1 MEVINLNK
9 VKNIRHGINFSRRKF
24 QVETLPEDMQR
35 VYKHLEGKYN
45 EEYALLFV
53 FTMRTAIELHRAWHM
68 TLLTS
73 KILQQIKDKFN
84 MRMTWD
90 LGVLKLKFRVEDGGH
105 ELHRKV
111 PYDYDSEYQDIYMRI
126 AIALID
132 GHIDV
137 HEALLYQTEAKD
149 GKHSA
154 TSGNFLRD
162 FPGRLILYPLE
173 AATCAVIFFGGDWKD
188 AGIACL
194 TGFAAGMIE
203 YALSLIGGDV
213 KILVDISVGLSTGLI
228 GGLFYRHLDGNCL
241 PAIFL
246 GTLYWF
252 FYGTAF
258 VIGLLEIIAGQLE
271 TGVTRFIAVSVKT
284 FVLSLGAALGLM
296 LATDNTANQNW
307 FDSQKDHCKVI
318 DLHAV
323 WWRIPLY
330 FLCSASALGQ
340 YRYPIVQY
348 WRGLAVQLAAYE
360 VQYQTNYYLDQRHKH
375 DNLDTAASNILGAI
389 AGVVSACFIAFVSK
403 RIRVFYSIRLLQTS
417 QEKNTKLG
425 DFAFKFMK
433 AFSYLMRYLH
443 LGRRS
448 DFDKMAMGNRLRIQK
463 REFEDPND
471 PRQEICLEPND
482 ENLILET
489 IVGAQDVNV
498 WSVLMPALYQL
509 VPGSIIAKLWFNSIL
524 PPSDGEGTESVFS
537 NLMVISTSL
546 ALGVIIGFVL
556 VQGVGFMFWSLIQ
569 KNFTGE
575 LKVAFG
581 RMAGMY
587 NVPITKYDDPE
598 AVVKQTSDDPEA
610 MVKQTSDEIETSGF
624 VNEFSDN

>member
-1 MEVINLNK
+1 MEVVNLDK
-9 VKNIRHGINFSRRKF
+9 VRTIRNGVNFSRRKF
-24 QVETLPEDMQR
+24 SVETLPEDMQR

-45 EEYALLFV
+45 EDYALFFV
-53 FTMRTAIELHRAWHM
+53 FAMRTAIELHRAWHM

-90 LGVLKLKFRVEDGGH
+90 LGVLKLAFRVEDGGH

-126 AIALID
+126 ATALID

-137 HEALLYQTEAKD
+137 HEALVYQTEAKD

-162 FPGRLILYPLE
+162 FPGRLILYPFE

-188 AGIACL
+188 AGIASL
-194 TGFAAGMIE
+194 TGFVAGMIE
-203 YALSLIGGDV
+203 YALSLIGGNV
-213 KILVDISVGLSTGLI
+213 KILVDISVGVSTGLI

-258 VIGLLEIIAGQLE
+258 VIGLLEIIAGELE

-296 LATDNTANQNW
+296 LATNNTANQNW
-307 FDSQKDHCKVI
+307 FDSQKHHCQLI

-330 FLCSASALGQ
+330 LLCSASALGQ

-360 VQYQTNYYLDQRHKH
+360 VQYQTYYYLDQRHKL

-389 AGVVSACFIAFVSK
+389 AGVISACFIAFICK
-403 RIRVFYSIRLLQTS
+403 RIRVFYSIRILQTS
-417 QEKNTKLG
+417 KKKNTKLG
-425 DFAFKFMK
+425 DVAFKFLK
-433 AFSYLMRYLH
+433 ACAHLMRFLH
-443 LGRRS
+443 LGRKS
-448 DFDKMAMGNRLRIQK
+448 DFDKLAMGGRLRTQ
-463 REFEDPND
+463 RHEFEDPNN
-471 PRQEICLEPND
+471 PRQEICLESTD

-524 PPSDGEGTESVFS
+524 PPLDGEGTESVFS

-546 ALGVIIGFVL
+546 ALGVIIGFAL
-556 VQGVGFMFWSLIQ
+556 VQGVSLMFWSVI
-569 KNFTGE
+569 KKKITGE
-575 LKVAFG
+575 IRVAFG

-587 NVPITKYDDPE
+587 NVPITKYDDPD
-598 AVVKQTSDDPEA
+598 AVEQQTSE
-610 MVKQTSDEIETSGF
+610 EIETSSN
-624 VNEFSDN
+624 VNELSDN